1 MLLWNRTGM
10 LYSYWGMRLGVSPI
24 DRRLYCAGGRS
35 MGAGLGMVVAWDWV
49 KRPVHRPVPFH
60 LPTPLY
66 PHPAPFGGTRAISE
80 PKPGIYR

>member
-1 MLLWNRTGM
+1 MVVFL
-10 LYSYWGMRLGVSPI
+10 I

-35 MGAGLGMVVAWDWV
+35 IGADGYTAEGVILV
-49 KRPVHRPVPFH
+49 KRPVHRPVPFP

-66 PHPAPFGGTRAISE
+66 PHPTPFGGTRAISE